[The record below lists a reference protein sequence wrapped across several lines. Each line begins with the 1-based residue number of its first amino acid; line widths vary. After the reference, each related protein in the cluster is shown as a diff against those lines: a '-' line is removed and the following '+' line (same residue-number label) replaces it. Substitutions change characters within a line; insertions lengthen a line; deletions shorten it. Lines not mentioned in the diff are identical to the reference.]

1 MEVGNGSPVS
11 SLRMEVVWQPQG
23 YLALRVWVRSGLPL
37 HRRSHRSMPPNQF
50 SVSSLQALKEQEC
63 KQKGGGWGG
72 HSGRV
77 DMEREKNT
85 KHNSSMFV
93 HVKHFK
99 TFWEKQVVNGLKTLS
114 EGGGSHSEMA
124 IGWQDRQCFGRPIKR
139 KDGIVGRVKPPQS
152 ESSIAP
158 ENHEREEKKRE
169 KHKNTKRGEIHVSEE
184 IKKATTQTPQTD
196 HVPEHRGGG
205 LR

>member
-37 HRRSHRSMPPNQF
+37 HRRSHRSMLPNQF

-63 KQKGGGWGG
+63 KQKGGGCGG
-72 HSGRV
+72 GIQGGWIWR
-77 DMEREKNT
+77 ERKTPN
-85 KHNSSMFV
+85 NSSMFV

-114 EGGGSHSEMA
+114 EGGG
-124 IGWQDRQCFGRPIKR
+124 QPFGNGHWLAGPT
-139 KDGIVGRVKPPQS
+139 VFWTTNQEEGR
-152 ESSIAP
+152 
-158 ENHEREEKKRE
+158 
-169 KHKNTKRGEIHVSEE
+169 
-184 IKKATTQTPQTD
+184 
-196 HVPEHRGGG
+196 HRGTSHAPTI
-205 LR
+205 RIQHRPREP